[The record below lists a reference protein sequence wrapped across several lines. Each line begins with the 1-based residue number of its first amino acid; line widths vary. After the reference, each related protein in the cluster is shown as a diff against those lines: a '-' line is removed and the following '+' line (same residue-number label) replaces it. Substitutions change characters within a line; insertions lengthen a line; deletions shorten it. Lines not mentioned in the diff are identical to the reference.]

1 MNKEQILTLISE
13 MIESYKDVCCDGTY
27 RQGAI
32 DALAELKCEI
42 YNR

>member
-1 MNKEQILTLISE
+1 MTKEQILKLISE
-13 MIESYKDVCCDGTY
+13 MIESYKDVCDETY

-42 YNR
+42 INR